1 MHKLDDKTKI
11 YYSITND
18 IRSYKELSDDQLD
31 FIEKLP
37 TKEQF
42 IIIKIFTMTQK
53 ILNDNIKNM

>member
-18 IRSYKELSDDQLD
+18 IRSFKELSDDQLD

-37 TKEQF
+37 TKDQF